1 MSQSMPALKHML
13 MSMSMSMSM
22 SKPALATQVQ
32 TGNPVGVSCLQE
44 TQHAPTRA
52 SWAIQARVAKLAPAD
67 EGSGTAGGRGAQAR
81 TAGWESPLPIAS

>member
-1 MSQSMPALKHML
+1 MPQSMPAPKHML
-13 MSMSMSMSM
+13 MSMSMSM
-22 SKPALATQVQ
+22 PALATQVQ
-32 TGNPVGVSCLQE
+32 TGNPVGVGCLQE
-44 TQHAPTRA
+44 TQHPPAQA